1 MSKISS
7 RGFAAALVGT
17 FVLSCSPQTPKFAFT
32 SAERRGVIE
41 SNGIR
46 FVILPDTT
54 TKLAEVDIRYD
65 VGAREDPQGKAG
77 LAHLVEHLMF
87 QTRPDGN
94 NTAPLFQTIIDITI
108 GFNAYT
114 NWDTTHYFMT
124 SQSANLDA
132 LLKIEAMRMYYAAD
146 LPATSELP
154 AFGCS
159 TVPTGEFEREREVVR
174 NEIRGGSSAD
184 DYIVQLVEAAIY
196 PKGHAYERLVG
207 GNDQQ
212 IASAQLK
219 DACDFM
225 KKYYAPERAT
235 IVIAGDVDIAKTTEL
250 IKKWFGKIPKRAAAP
265 RMEVAPFVADHVKKE
280 IEADVE
286 RPAVWIGWPLP
297 AANTPEGEAAEFGIF
312 GAFARIAQKGQ
323 EYDFAYKVVPEVLGG
338 KLAPLF
344 LVRIELK
351 GMDKLDEALEFAQ
364 KAAKQAYRGWDG
376 GTEEELEEEKNR
388 EKARFVEGL
397 EELGS
402 RTHAVADLIQFS
414 KDFDF
419 NSSGMYLFHQLDK
432 IGKFENARVGSA
444 VKKALDWDKAS
455 NVVIKPNKQGVKGD
469 TRSKV
474 KFAAKSDA
482 ALTDPEIDPKE
493 ARHTIKVASQ
503 LDTLKNAR
511 RFTLGNGM
519 EVVLLPVNSMPL
531 AAATLVFKNVGQAST
546 PDNPA
551 IGATAAA
558 FLQRAGDMDPQGKRN
573 TDVFSRTGIDVSC
586 RSSDDAT
593 YCSTHGVN
601 IYLDVMIRGLERLI
615 TAGEYSQERIE
626 RWQKRS
632 AEDWK
637 LPSTQAENEY
647 VRQVMTA
654 LYGPDHPYT
663 KTALLRPEAAN
674 KVHRDALDDYRRK
687 HFSAGNA
694 TLIIVGNFE
703 PQYAEKLAR
712 STFGD
717 WSKGTVD
724 KAVDSTLY
732 KRTGPVYVGVKKAK
746 EDQQVTVT
754 LAYPAPAGMDGQE
767 GARRVLG
774 EMLNTRAE
782 GMRFKLGSTYG
793 LYIARQP
800 KKGPTAYMLRGG
812 AVVGGTIDAERAG
825 ETLKALRESLDDLR
839 AGNKFDEDFV
849 RARRKLLSQ
858 MLGESTVTTE
868 IAGRLASIA
877 LYGLDPNAY
886 NTMLQ
891 QVAAV
896 STAQVKALLKRELDP
911 NNEVLV
917 VLGDKAHL
925 DKTFADAGIKDV
937 KIVEPDYK

>member
-7 RGFAAALVGT
+7 RGFAAALVGA

-94 NTAPLFQTIIDITI
+94 NTAPLFQTIIDIASD
-108 GFNAYT
+108 FNAYT
-114 NWDTTHYFMT
+114 NWDTTHYRMT
-124 SQSANLDA
+124 SQSENLDN
-132 LLKIEAMRMYYAAD
+132 LLKIEALRMYYAAD
-146 LPATSELP
+146 LPATDKIP

-159 TVPTGEFEREREVVR
+159 TLPSGEFEREREVVR
-174 NEIRGGSSAD
+174 NEIRAGSSAD

-250 IKKWFGKIPKRAAAP
+250 IKKWFGAIPKRAAAP
-265 RMEVAPFVADHVKKE
+265 RMEVTPFVADHVKKE

-297 AANTPEGEAAEFGIF
+297 AANTPEGEAAQFGIG
-312 GAFARIAQKGQ
+312 GAFGRIAQKGQ
-323 EYDFAYKVVPEVLGG
+323 EYGFAYKVEPAVLGG
-338 KLAPLF
+338 QLAPLF

-388 EKARFVEGL
+388 EKASFVEGL
-397 EELGS
+397 ERLS
-402 RTHAVADLIQFS
+402 DRTEAVSHLIQFTR
-414 KDFDF
+414 DFDF
-419 NSSGMYLFHQLDK
+419 NSSQMYLFHELDK
-432 IGKFENARVGSA
+432 IGKFDNARVGSA

-455 NVVIKPNKQGVKGD
+455 IIVIKPNKAGIKGD
-469 TRSKV
+469 TRAKV

-482 ALTDPEIDPKE
+482 AMTDPEVDPNDAK
-493 ARHTIKVASQ
+493 HTIKVATQ
-503 LDTLKNAR
+503 LDSLKNTQ

-519 EVVLLPVNSMPL
+519 DVVLLPVKSMPL
-531 AAATLVFKNVGQAST
+531 AAAYLVFKNVGEAST

-551 IGATAAA
+551 IGGTAARV
-558 FLQRAGDMDPQGKRN
+558 LHRAGDMDPQGQRN
-573 TDVFSRTGIDVSC
+573 TDVFSRTGIDVGC
-586 RSSDDAT
+586 RSTDDAT
-593 YCSTHGVN
+593 YCTTHGVN
-601 IYLDVMIRGLERLI
+601 IYLDVMIRGLERLV
-615 TAGEYSQERIE
+615 TAGEYNQEQIE
-626 RWQKRS
+626 RWQKRV

-637 LPSTQAENEY
+637 LPSTQADNEY

-663 KTALLRPEAAN
+663 KTAILRPTDAG
-674 KVHRDALDDYRRK
+674 KIHKSALDDYKRK

-694 TLIIVGNFE
+694 TLIVVGNFE
-703 PQYAEKLAR
+703 PNYAEKLVR
-712 STFGD
+712 GTFGD
-717 WSKGTVD
+717 WSKGAVD
-724 KAVDSTLY
+724 KPVDPTVF
-732 KRTGPVYVGVKKAK
+732 KRTSPTFVGVKKSK

-754 LAYPAPAGMDGQE
+754 LAYPAPAGIDGQE

-812 AVVGGTIDAERAG
+812 AIVGGTIDAERAG
-825 ETLKALRESLDDLR
+825 ETIKALREALDDLR

-849 RARRKLLSQ
+849 RARRKILSG
-858 MLGESTVTTE
+858 MLAESTVTTE
-868 IAGRLASIA
+868 IATRLASIA
-877 LYGLDPNAY
+877 LYNLDNNYY

-937 KIVEPDYK
+937 KIVEPEYK